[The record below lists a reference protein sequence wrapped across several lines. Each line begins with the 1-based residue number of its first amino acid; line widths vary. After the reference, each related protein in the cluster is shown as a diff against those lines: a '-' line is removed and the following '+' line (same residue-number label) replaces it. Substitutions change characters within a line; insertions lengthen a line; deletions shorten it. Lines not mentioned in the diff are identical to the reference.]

1 MTIGGGICV
10 YLCNLLRLTNLNME
24 VSCII
29 KNMCTFGV
37 ENPENTNIL
46 Y

>member
-10 YLCNLLRLTNLNME
+10 YLCNLLRLTNLNTE
-24 VSCII
+24 ECCIL

-37 ENPENTNIL
+37 ENLINTNIL